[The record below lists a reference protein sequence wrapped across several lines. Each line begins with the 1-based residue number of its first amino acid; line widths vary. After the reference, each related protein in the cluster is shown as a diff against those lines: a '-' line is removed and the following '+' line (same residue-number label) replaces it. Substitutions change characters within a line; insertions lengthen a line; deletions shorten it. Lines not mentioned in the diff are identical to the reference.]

1 MPFLAFDMEIAQP
14 VPDGDLL
21 AQRPGIACAA
31 FMREGDAQPVVLF
44 DPADA
49 PQWFDPATHAMTR
62 AGATQVM
69 DTLTAAV
76 GRGDTIVTWN
86 GAGFDFRLLA
96 DETGRH
102 ADCAHLA
109 RTSVDMMFQVLC
121 DRGHPLALDT
131 ALRGMELASKIR
143 SVTLTDGRTLVI
155 DGAAAP
161 RLWQQGEYRAV
172 MIYCGGDVMGTLALA
187 VECQRRRQLSWISQR
202 GRPSQMLLSSGWLT
216 VDECLSL
223 PRPDTSWMT
232 NPIQREDVLQW
243 MTTADTPTRT
253 EPSVR

>member
-14 VPDGDLL
+14 VPDGGDLL
-21 AQRPGIACAA
+21 AHRPGIACAGL
-31 FMREGDAQPVVLF
+31 MREGDARPVVLF
-44 DPADA
+44 DPADT

-62 AGATQVM
+62 AGATQVL

-102 ADCAHLA
+102 ADCAQLA
-109 RTSVDMMFQVLC
+109 RKSVDMMFQVLC

-131 ALRGMELASKIR
+131 ALRGMELASKLH
-143 SVTLTDGRTLVI
+143 SVTLTDGRTLEI

-161 RLWQQGEYRAV
+161 RLWQQGEFRTV
-172 MIYCGGDVMGTLALA
+172 MAYCGGDVMGTLALA
-187 VECQRRRQLSWISQR
+187 IECQRRQRLSWTSQR

-216 VDECLSL
+216 VDQCLSL

-232 NPIQREDVLQW
+232 NPVRREDVLQW
-243 MTTADTPTRT
+243 MTIADRATGA
-253 EPSVR
+253 